1 MKIVTSGCK
10 YIDIDAYGGII
21 AYAYLLNLKGI
32 PAKAVSTS
40 PLNESITPTLLNL
53 DIKLDKYEKSND
65 DEFIIVDVSNKD
77 FIIDSESEDVQW
89 VIDMLS
95 EKRIITN
102 KGGRIR
108 VVDED
113 KLKQLDDIIHATTR
127 NLEDLSEKRAIAGI
141 EIDDDENKE
150 EKNDDEITM

>member
-1 MKIVTSGCK
+1 MSMSSANDWHMLTANVSDSIHVLDTCFSKEIKDNTEATQYDKKMALGEFSREFC
-10 YIDIDAYGGII
+10 I
-21 AYAYLLNLKGI
+21 LLSEASK
-32 PAKAVSTS
+32 
-40 PLNESITPTLLNL
+40 
-53 DIKLDKYEKSND
+53 ND
-65 DEFIIVDVSNKD
+65 KD

-102 KGGRIR
+102 KDGRIR

-150 EKNDDEITM
+150 EKNDEITM